1 MKNVRLFMCLIFV
14 VVLIT
19 GCSADNNTLNN
30 VISGDSNNPQNLITS
45 ITLVDSS
52 IKESVDVGPLIDKES
67 LSIYKEIVD
76 SLSELK
82 PLSVGDSYDIDFPYQ
97 IKSDTG
103 YESVSTVE
111 YHFGTNEVVFTTNQ
125 DPSQYAVSI
134 DSDLGSA
141 IEELHHRFNE

>member
-30 VISGDSNNPQNLITS
+30 DISGDSNNPQNLITS

-97 IKSDTG
+97 IKSDTE

-111 YHFGTNEVVFTTNQ
+111 YHFGTDEVVITINQ

>member
-52 IKESVDVGPLIDKES
+52 IKESVDLGPLIDKES